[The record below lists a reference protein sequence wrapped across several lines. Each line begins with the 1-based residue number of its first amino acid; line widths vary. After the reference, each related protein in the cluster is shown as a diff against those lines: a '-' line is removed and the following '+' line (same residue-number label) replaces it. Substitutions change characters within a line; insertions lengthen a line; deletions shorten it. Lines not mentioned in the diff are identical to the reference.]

1 MANYSPIRL
10 WARMILAEAA
20 RLRLKVSPPTS
31 YATVRPDPVGV
42 LHLPGRFAT
51 VAVRHYDSRRA
62 ALRMAVAMAAE
73 RMGGAS

>member
-1 MANYSPIRL
+1 MTMANSPVRL

-20 RLRLKVSPPTS
+20 RLRLKVSPFTS

-42 LHLPGRFAT
+42 LHLPGRFY
-51 VAVRHYDSRRA
+51 VAVRHYDSRRT
-62 ALRMAVAMAAE
+62 ALQMAVAMASE